1 MRARGFAVFTLT
13 LLAAGASPLGA
24 QRRYA
29 ASLVGARVEHSVRA
43 GSEVERA
50 SGTLVGG
57 QVGTMISWVE
67 VEGHAL
73 GGRLTSRTAI
83 GDDRTVG
90 EIGLQA
96 SALPLPW
103 LAFTIGGTGR
113 SYTTPL
119 ARQRW
124 IAVSTGVEARVSM
137 LDGAIR
143 GATRIALMPAVS
155 VSGLDAPNFA
165 AVSGV
170 DVGYHSRLL
179 AAELAYSLERYDFP
193 AVAGVRR
200 LEQLGQLRASVGI
213 RFGRQD

>member
-1 MRARGFAVFTLT
+1 MRATRALCIALALVAVS
-13 LLAAGASPLGA
+13 APPLRA
-24 QRRYA
+24 QRSYSA
-29 ASLVGARVEHSVRA
+29 LFTGARVEHSVRA
-43 GSEVERA
+43 GSDIERA
-50 SGTLVGG
+50 SGTLIGG
-57 QVGTMISWVE
+57 RLGTMISWVE

-73 GGRLTSRTAI
+73 GGRLTSRSAV

-90 EIGLQA
+90 ELGLQA

-103 LAFTIGGTGR
+103 LAFTVGGTGR

-124 IAVSTGVEARVSM
+124 IAVSTGVEARVEM

-143 GATRIALMPAVS
+143 GSTRIALMPAVS

-170 DVGYHSRLL
+170 DVSYHSRLL
-179 AAELAYSLERYDFP
+179 TAELAYSLERYDFP
-193 AVAGVRR
+193 SVGGVRR
-200 LEQLGQLRASVGI
+200 LEQFGRLTAAVGI
-213 RFGRQD
+213 TFSR

>member
-1 MRARGFAVFTLT
+1 MRPYRRAFVA
-13 LLAAGASPLGA
+13 LALIAASAAPLRA
-24 QRRYA
+24 QRSYSA
-29 ASLVGARVEHSVRA
+29 LFTGARVEHSVRA
-43 GSEVERA
+43 GSGIERS

-57 QVGTMISWVE
+57 RVGTMISWVE
-67 VEGHAL
+67 LEGHAL
-73 GGRLTSRTAI
+73 GGRLTNRSAV
-83 GDDRTVG
+83 GEDRTVG
-90 EIGLQA
+90 ELGLQA

-124 IAVSTGVEARVSM
+124 IAVSTGVEARVQM

-143 GATRIALMPAVS
+143 GASRVALMPAVN

-170 DVGYHSRLL
+170 DVSYHTRMLT
-179 AAELAYSLERYDFP
+179 AELAYSLERYDFP
-193 AVAGVRR
+193 SVAGVRR
-200 LEQLGQLRASVGI
+200 LEQFGRLTAAVGI
-213 RFGRQD
+213 AFSR

>member
-1 MRARGFAVFTLT
+1 MNARHATIVG
-13 LLAAGASPLGA
+13 LALIAATASPAGA
-24 QRRYA
+24 QRQYV
-29 ASLVGARVEHSVRA
+29 ASLIGARVEHSVRA
-43 GSEVERA
+43 GVDVERG

-57 QVGTMISWVE
+57 QLGTMISWVE
-67 VEGHAL
+67 LEGHAL
-73 GGRLTSRTAI
+73 GGRLTSRSQV
-83 GDDRTVG
+83 GEDRTVG

-103 LAFTIGGTGR
+103 LAFTVGGTGR

-124 IAVSTGVEARVSM
+124 IAVSTGVEARVQM

-179 AAELAYSLERYDFP
+179 MAELAYSLERYDFP
-193 AVAGVRR
+193 DVAGVRR
-200 LEQLGQLRASVGI
+200 LEQFGQLRASVGI
-213 RFGRQD
+213 RFGRQ